1 MCNSIKT
8 CVWVCNVI
16 EGHIGKQVSK
26 KFFILTQI
34 RSLIC
39 FNLTYPQAHAH
50 HNFIEIALRHE
61 CSPVNLLHIF
71 KTSFPKKI
79 SGGLLLKN
87 ISLIAMFLFLD
98 LQLRTCTAQGNY
110 LERSVSQ
117 KALYS
122 LFYIV
127 DSLVG
132 ILHNAL
138 QNTRRRNKHENIR
151 LKLLLGLG
159 KYCILLKC

>member
-79 SGGLLLKN
+79 SGGLLLTN
-87 ISLIAMFLFLD
+87 IPLIAMLLFLD
-98 LQLRTCTAQGNY
+98 LQLRICTAYQGNY
-110 LERSVSQ
+110 VERSVLR
-117 KALYS
+117 KALYL

-127 DSLVG
+127 G
-132 ILHNAL
+132 ILLVFSIMLSGRHGEDI
-138 QNTRRRNKHENIR
+138 TGKH
-151 LKLLLGLG
+151 
-159 KYCILLKC
+159 

>member
-16 EGHIGKQVSK
+16 KVHIGKQVSK
-26 KFFILTQI
+26 KLFILTQI

-39 FNLTYPQAHAH
+39 FNLIYPQAHAH
-50 HNFIEIALRHE
+50 HNFIEIALRHQ

-71 KTSFPKKI
+71 KTSFPKKV
-79 SGGLLLKN
+79 SGGLLLTS

-110 LERSVSQ
+110 PKRSVSQ
-117 KALYS
+117 KALHS

-127 DSLVG
+127 LSSYRLIQSCWYSPQCSLE
-132 ILHNAL
+132 H
-138 QNTRRRNKHENIR
+138 KEE
-151 LKLLLGLG
+151 K
-159 KYCILLKC
+159 